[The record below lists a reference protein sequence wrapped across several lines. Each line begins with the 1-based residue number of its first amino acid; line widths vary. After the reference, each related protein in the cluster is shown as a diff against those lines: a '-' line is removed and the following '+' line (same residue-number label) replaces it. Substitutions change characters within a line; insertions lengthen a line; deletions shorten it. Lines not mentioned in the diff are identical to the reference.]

1 MKHRSKTV
9 LVILHRLPSQ
19 RNPSSIIRPPLSKT
33 VRTSFES
40 ARSRVSFCKQD
51 VCVCVD
57 SSFLHVDLKGTFS
70 AFIIKCYF
78 TSTMRILQVKMEIFE
93 DLGLV

>member
-1 MKHRSKTV
+1 M
-9 LVILHRLPSQ
+9 
-19 RNPSSIIRPPLSKT
+19 
-33 VRTSFES
+33 
-40 ARSRVSFCKQD
+40 
-51 VCVCVD
+51 CVD